1 MIADLKGSGEGLQQA
16 QAKFTYL
23 LESGVLKKHA
33 AVKEAETYP
42 IIYSADHQAE
52 ALASLA
58 AAIHPIAGTMREISN
73 TLVSSPLICWSL
85 G

>member
-1 MIADLKGSGEGLQQA
+1 MITDLEGSGKGLQQA

-23 LESGVLKKHA
+23 LESGVLKERA
-33 AVKEAETYP
+33 AVREAETHP
-42 IIYSADHQAE
+42 VTYSADRQAE
-52 ALASLA
+52 ALAGLA